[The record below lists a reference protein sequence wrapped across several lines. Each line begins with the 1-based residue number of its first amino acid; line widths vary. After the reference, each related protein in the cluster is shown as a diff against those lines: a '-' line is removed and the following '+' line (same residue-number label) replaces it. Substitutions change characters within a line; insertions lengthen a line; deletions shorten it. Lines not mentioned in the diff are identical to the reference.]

1 MFWKDFLYLS
11 SKLYIFIP
19 IIICY
24 RWSMYVLLSIS
35 QFITQPL
42 NWVII
47 ADGIILLVLH
57 FSWVCFILVLINYK
71 QDSIHICRRHCGWF
85 CCSQVITIR
94 VRLNVR
100 YESTCVCSCKM
111 FALPQSNTHKI
122 KLNFKV
128 IHKHSGI
135 NSQFQSYSK

>member
-1 MFWKDFLYLS
+1 MCFERFLIFVL
-11 SKLYIFIP
+11 KILHFIP
-19 IIICY
+19 IILCY
-24 RWSMYVLLSIS
+24 RWSMYVLLYIS
-35 QFITQPL
+35 QFITHPL

-47 ADGIILLVLH
+47 PDGIILLVLH

-71 QDSIHICRRHCGWF
+71 QDSIHICRRHCGCF

-94 VRLNVR
+94 VRLNVS
-100 YESTCVCSCKM
+100 YEFTCVCSCKM
-111 FALPQSNTHKI
+111 SALPQSNTHKI

-135 NSQFQSYSK
+135 NS